1 MIFFKSWKKLLLL
14 LITSPITCLSNATNL
29 IFQKQAF
36 LKSLHVS
43 IWLSYKKEIL
53 IFVADLKFIKETC
66 RFKKKFQYF
75 LRSSTIPFV
84 SLKIELFH
92 LFEFF

>member
-1 MIFFKSWKKLLLL
+1 M
-14 LITSPITCLSNATNL
+14 
-29 IFQKQAF
+29 
-36 LKSLHVS
+36 HVS

-53 IFVADLKFIKETC
+53 ISVADLKFIKETC

-75 LRSSTIPFV
+75 LRSSTIPCV

-92 LFEFF
+92 LFEFFIIVHISNNVSLKTEDKTVHFLKLYLLFEAKKSYQTH